1 MIIESRD
8 TVSLKPAELDE
19 FGELLRDAGYEIPD
33 AVIDEHVEKYTII
46 VTVRDVALEGFLF
59 GSLER
64 IGGTPAIIWAF
75 GSVRKGKRSK
85 EAAEALVSELYRR
98 GAISFPDEDVLVG
111 TRLAFASTY
120 AMLALREDVVP
131 RPGYTPT
138 GEERNWA
145 RHLAKRF
152 DCETTFDEKSFHT
165 KKDKKSTP
173 LFYTAPIK
181 TTNKVA
187 IDMVGE
193 KDYTKGESVIS
204 FGWATADDLYGELG
218 HPDQNRT

>member
-64 IGGTPAIIWAF
+64 IGGTPATLWSF
-75 GSVRKGKRSK
+75 GAVRKGKKSK
-85 EAAEALVSELYRR
+85 EAAETLLAELYRR
-98 GAISFPDEDVLVG
+98 SAISFPDEDVLIG
-111 TRLAFASTY
+111 TRLAFPSTY
-120 AMLALREDVVP
+120 AFLSQRQDVVP

-152 DCETTFDEKSFHT
+152 DCETTFDEKTFNT
-165 KKDKKSTP
+165 KKSKKSTP

-193 KDYTKGESVIS
+193 KDYVKGESMIA
-204 FGWATADDLYGELG
+204 FGWATADELYGELG
-218 HPDQNRT
+218 HPVFG

>member
-19 FGELLRDAGYEIPD
+19 FGELIRDCGYEIED
-33 AVIDEHVEKYTII
+33 SVIDEHVEKYTII

-64 IGGTPAIIWAF
+64 IGGTPATLWSF
-75 GSVRKGKRSK
+75 GAVRKGKRSK
-85 EAAEALVSELYRR
+85 EAAELLLSELYRR
-98 GAISFPDEDVLVG
+98 SAISFPDEDVLIG
-111 TRLAFASTY
+111 TRLAFPSTY
-120 AMLALREDVVP
+120 AFLAQRQDVVP

-152 DCETTFDEKSFHT
+152 DCETTFDEKTFYT
-165 KKDKKSTP
+165 KKSKKSTP
-173 LFYTAPIK
+173 LFFTAAIK

-187 IDMVGE
+187 IGMVGE
-193 KDYTKGESVIS
+193 KDYVKGESVIA
-204 FGWATADDLYGELG
+204 FAWATADELYGELG
-218 HPDQNRT
+218 HPVFV